1 MSSFTPKL
9 MRAKQACDY
18 LSLKRSLFYQLVA
31 DGYLP
36 KGTAIR
42 KRYVVWSVEDLDA
55 FAQKHLGKVVANG

>member
-1 MSSFTPKL
+1 MTSITPKL
-9 MRAKQACDY
+9 MRAKQACEY
-18 LSLKRSLFYQLVA
+18 LSLKKSLFYQLVA

-55 FAQKHLGKVVANG
+55 FAQKQLSKAVTNG